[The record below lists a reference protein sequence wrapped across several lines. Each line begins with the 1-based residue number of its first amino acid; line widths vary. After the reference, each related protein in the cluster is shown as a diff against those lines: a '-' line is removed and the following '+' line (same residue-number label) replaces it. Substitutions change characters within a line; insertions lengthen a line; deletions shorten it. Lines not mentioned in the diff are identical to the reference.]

1 MDNKDPRACI
11 PQVEALLA
19 AVELQPYFKRLTR
32 PLAALIIAEALSDF
46 RKELKPGSSCE
57 AVREEALQRSEAA
70 LIAAERKRLG
80 KLLNATGVVLHTN
93 LGRSPLPFPAW
104 SRIEAINTG
113 YSNLEFNLETGER
126 GSRGGLVL
134 ELLRLFSGAEAGLAV
149 NNNAAAILLAL
160 SALASGR
167 EVIVSRGEAVQIGG
181 GFRIPDILALSG
193 ARLVEV
199 GTTNITTIDDYLKAL
214 RPTTALVL
222 VVHSSNFALRGFTER
237 PVLSRLAKAL
247 PPGLPLIVDQGSG
260 ATVENLPGEASV
272 QSLIRA
278 GASLV
283 CFSGDKILGGPQ
295 AGLVVGKAE
304 LVRQL
309 SVHPLMRTFRPG
321 KTILSILEAVLIERL
336 GEDGAAN
343 PTTAV
348 ERAQA
353 RAAAPGLASLK
364 AFGRKILRSLPGD
377 RAKLVSSKAT
387 IGGGSSPDEFLP
399 SIAISLVPLR
409 SADRLV
415 KILRFG
421 SLPVIA
427 RIEKDAV
434 IMDLLTLADEDPSL
448 VSSLIRDA
456 LALEQAR

>member
-19 AVELQPYFKRLTR
+19 AAELQPYFKRLTR
-32 PLAALIIAEALSDF
+32 PLVALIIAETLSDF
-46 RKELKPGSSCE
+46 RKELKDGGSCE
-57 AVREEALQRSEAA
+57 SVREEAFLRSETA

-80 KLLNATGVVLHTN
+80 KVLNATGVVLHTN
-93 LGRSPLPFPAW
+93 LGRSPLSSSAW
-104 SRIEAINTG
+104 RRIEAINTG
-113 YSNLEFNLETGER
+113 YSNLEFNLDSGER
-126 GSRGGLVL
+126 GSRGGLVPD
-134 ELLRLFSGAEAGLAV
+134 LLRLFSGAEAGLAV
-149 NNNAAAILLAL
+149 NNNAAAILLTL

-193 ARLVEV
+193 AHLVEV
-199 GTTNITTIDDYLKAL
+199 GTTNVTTIDDYLKAINP
-214 RPTTALVL
+214 RTALVL

-247 PPGLPLIVDQGSG
+247 PAGLPLIVDQGSG
-260 ATVENLPGEASV
+260 ATNENLPGEASV
-272 QSLIRA
+272 QALVRS

-295 AGLVVGKAE
+295 AGLVVGKSE
-304 LVRQL
+304 LIKQL
-309 SVHPLMRTFRPG
+309 AIHPLMRTFRPG

-336 GEDGAAN
+336 GEETSPR

-348 ERAQA
+348 EHAQIKA
-353 RAAAPGLASLK
+353 VMPGLTSLK
-364 AFGRKILRSLPGD
+364 AFGRKIVHSLPGD

-399 SIAISLVPLR
+399 STAISLTPLCSAERLAKVLRNGSVPI
-409 SADRLV
+409 V
-415 KILRFG
+415 
-421 SLPVIA
+421 A
-427 RIEKDAV
+427 RIEKETV

-448 VSSLIRDA
+448 ISSLIREA
-456 LALEQAR
+456 FALEEAR